1 MDPTNLYRPSDES
14 ETQLIGALLIEPAYI
29 AQATAL
35 VKPSDFYLWEH
46 TRIFEAITRLGE
58 LADNLTV
65 EQTLAKMPAADD
77 KYANAAAEIAA
88 SHGQSIDVYLTL
100 MRAESQLRGY
110 VPNWEYHAR
119 EVADQALRRRLL
131 AYANDVAS
139 MANDQQRP
147 AAEMVGVAMAELAK
161 AAADQH
167 GGRRT
172 MQEIAAAYW
181 AEREIEWANK
191 GKPTG
196 IPSGLA
202 DLDRL
207 TNGWRPGQLVTVAGP
222 TSSGKTTLMLQMA
235 LHAARQGRRVLV
247 LTLEMVEE
255 EIMRKLVA
263 NQGRLDTSPTA
274 TPNPDAELIANNAVA
289 QLPIRVAYI
298 PGPTVADVVAECHRE
313 RAKHGRLDLVMVD
326 HLQIMATPQE
336 RGQTRAAAL
345 GAITRELKAQAG
357 KLGAAIL
364 MGSQINREGA
374 AGANG
379 PAAVPQLA
387 MLRESGNIEE
397 DSTMVL
403 MLHNPEEKTAPA
415 LRTLYVRKN
424 RNGPTGKVDL
434 IAKLAESRFGLA
446 DVDEVKL

>member
-1 MDPTNLYRPSDES
+1 MNPTDLYRPSDES
-14 ETQLIGALLIEPAYI
+14 ETTLIGALLIDPTCIVQAA
-29 AQATAL
+29 AQ

-46 TRIFEAITRLGE
+46 ARLFEALTNLGE
-58 LADNLTV
+58 RADNLTV
-65 EQTLAKMPAADD
+65 QQTLAKMPAADD
-77 KYANAAAEIAA
+77 KHKDALAEIVAT
-88 SHGQSIDVYLTL
+88 HGRVDVYLDL
-100 MRAESQLRGY
+100 MRYASQSRGY
-110 VPNWEYHAR
+110 VPNWEHHAR
-119 EVADQALRRRLL
+119 EVADHALRRRLF
-131 AYANDVAS
+131 AYATNVAR

-147 AAEMVGVAMAELAK
+147 AAELVDVAMAELTK

-181 AEREIEWANK
+181 AERETEWANK

-196 IPSGLA
+196 IPSGLV
-202 DLDRL
+202 DLDRM

-222 TSSGKTTLMLQMA
+222 TGTGKTTLMLHMA

-255 EIMRKLVA
+255 EIQRKLVA
-263 NQGRLDTSPTA
+263 NQGRMDTSPTA
-274 TPNPDAELIANNAVA
+274 TPNPDAELIANNAVV
-289 QLPIRVAYI
+289 QLPIQVTYI

-313 RAKHGRLDLVMVD
+313 RAKYGRLDLVVVD
-326 HLQIMATPQE
+326 HLQIMATPYE
-336 RGQTRAAAL
+336 RNQNRAAAL

-379 PAAVPQLA
+379 PAPEPQLA

-403 MLHNPEEKTAPA
+403 MMHDPKVATAPT

-434 IAKLAESRFGLA
+434 IAKLTESRFGLA
-446 DVDEVKL
+446 DVDQVNL

>member
-1 MDPTNLYRPSDES
+1 MNPTDLYRPSDES

-29 AQATAL
+29 AQAIAI
-35 VKPSDFYLWEH
+35 VKPADFYLWEH
-46 TRIFEAITRLGE
+46 ARLFEAIAQLGE
-58 LADNLTV
+58 KADNLTV
-65 EQTLAKMPAADD
+65 QLTLAKMAAADD
-77 KYANAAAEIAA
+77 KHANALAEIVAT
-88 SHGQSIDVYLTL
+88 HGMVDVYLDL
-100 MRAESQLRGY
+100 MRYESQSRGY
-110 VPNWEYHAR
+110 VPNWELHAR
-119 EVADQALRRRLL
+119 EVADHALRRRLF
-131 AYANDVAS
+131 AYATNVAR

-147 AAEMVGVAMAELAK
+147 AAELVDVAMAELTK

-181 AEREIEWANK
+181 AERETEWANK

-202 DLDRL
+202 DLDRM

-263 NQGRLDTSPTA
+263 NLGRLDTSHDA
-274 TPNPDAELIANNAVA
+274 TPNHDKEQAALNAA
-289 QLPIRVAYI
+289 LQLPIRVAYI

-313 RAKHGRLDLVMVD
+313 RAKYGRLDLVMVD
-326 HLQIMATPQE
+326 HLQIMATPYE

-374 AGANG
+374 TGANG
-379 PAAVPQLA
+379 PAPVPQLA

-403 MLHNPEEKTAPA
+403 MLHNPETPTAPT

-434 IAKLAESRFGLA
+434 IAKLTESRFGLA
-446 DVDEVKL
+446 DVDQVNL

>member
-14 ETQLIGALLIEPAYI
+14 ERQLIGALLIDPTVI
-29 AQATAL
+29 TQAAAL

-46 TRIFEAITRLGE
+46 ARLFEAITQLGE
-58 LADNLTV
+58 MADRLTV
-65 EQTLAKMPAADD
+65 EQALQRMPAADRAH
-77 KYANAAAEIAA
+77 ANAAAEIAA
-88 SHGQSIDVYLTL
+88 SHKGIDTYLAI
-100 MRAESQLRGY
+100 MQADVVSAM
-110 VPNWEYHAR
+110 NWPQHAR
-119 EVADQALRRRLL
+119 EVTDHALRRRLL
-131 AYANDVAS
+131 AYANNVAS

-147 AAEMVGVAMAELAK
+147 AGELVDVAMAELTK

-172 MQEIAAAYW
+172 MQEIAVAYW
-181 AEREIEWANK
+181 AERETEWANK

-202 DLDRL
+202 DLDRM

-263 NQGRLDTSPTA
+263 NLGRLDTSHDA
-274 TPNPDAELIANNAVA
+274 TPNHDKEQAALNAA
-289 QLPIRVAYI
+289 LQLPIRVAYI

-313 RAKHGRLDLVMVD
+313 RANHGRLDLVMVD
-326 HLQIMATPQE
+326 HLQIMATPYE
-336 RGQTRAAAL
+336 RNQNRAAAL

-379 PAAVPQLA
+379 PAPVPQLA

-403 MLHNPEEKTAPA
+403 MLHNPETPTAPT

-434 IAKLAESRFGLA
+434 IAKLTESRFGLA
-446 DVDEVKL
+446 DVDQVNL

>member
-1 MDPTNLYRPSDES
+1 MNPTDLYRPSDES
-14 ETQLIGALLIEPAYI
+14 ETTLIGALLIEPAYI
-29 AQATAL
+29 AQASGL
-35 VKPSDFYLWEH
+35 VKPADFYLWEH
-46 TRIFEAITRLGE
+46 ARLFEALTRLGE

-65 EQTLAKMPAADD
+65 EQTLAKMPAADH
-77 KYANAAAEIAA
+77 KYTNALAEIVAT
-88 SHGQSIDVYLTL
+88 HGDVNGYLTL

-110 VPNWEYHAR
+110 VPNWEHHAR
-119 EVADQALRRRLL
+119 EVAAQALRRRLL
-131 AYANDVAS
+131 AYANEVAS

-147 AAEMVGVAMAELAK
+147 AAELVDVAMAELTK

-181 AEREIEWANK
+181 AERETEWANK

-196 IPSGLA
+196 IPSGLV
-202 DLDRL
+202 DLDRM

-222 TSSGKTTLMLQMA
+222 TGTGKTTLMLHMA

-255 EIMRKLVA
+255 EIQRKLVA
-263 NQGRLDTSPTA
+263 NQGRMDTSPTA
-274 TPNPDAELIANNAVA
+274 TPNPDAELIANNAVV
-289 QLPIRVAYI
+289 QLPIQVTYI

-313 RAKHGRLDLVMVD
+313 RAKYGRLDLVVVD
-326 HLQIMATPQE
+326 HLQIMATPYE
-336 RGQTRAAAL
+336 RNQNRAAAL

-379 PAAVPQLA
+379 PAPVPQLA

-403 MLHNPEEKTAPA
+403 MLHNPETATAPT

-434 IAKLAESRFGLA
+434 MSKLTESRFVA
-446 DVDEVKL
+446 AAVDQVKL